1 MQKSIHD
8 IFQMVETPLL
18 SFTVVVLSCL
28 VFLLG
33 LWAIMILVRFVMG
46 LPCSHSTRAPSGGGR
61 HRNVAAL
68 HVV

>member
-8 IFQMVETPLL
+8 IFQMVETPFL

-28 VFLLG
+28 AFLLG

-46 LPCSHSTRAPSGGGR
+46 
-61 HRNVAAL
+61 
-68 HVV
+68 

>member
-1 MQKSIHD
+1 MKRLGLGRGQAAFVLLYVVTMQKSIHD

-33 LWAIMILVRFVMG
+33 LWTIMILVRFVMG
-46 LPCSHSTRAPSGGGR
+46 
-61 HRNVAAL
+61 
-68 HVV
+68 

>member
-8 IFQMVETPLL
+8 IFQMIETPLL

-33 LWAIMILVRFVMG
+33 LWAIIILVRFVMG
-46 LPCSHSTRAPSGGGR
+46 
-61 HRNVAAL
+61 
-68 HVV
+68 